1 MKKKTQR
8 EKREKLPFISEEN
21 KMDPEMI
28 SQFENYKGDPK
39 PVIEMI
45 EDEIM
50 PLNIF
55 IAKFISNIKES
66 EDIDLNLMLTILHL
80 KKENKLEIR
89 GRMRYEDT
97 GRKTIFTLPESFK
110 LEELDKAKA
119 IVFEFYTGIVKE
131 LPFIPVEKPYEI
143 DFEVNEKANKVIK
156 KLNDSNQF
164 NFGTID
170 KKKK

>member
-1 MKKKTQR
+1 MKKKSPR

-21 KMDPEMI
+21 KMDPRMI
-28 SQFENYKGDPK
+28 SQFKNYKGNPK

-45 EDEIM
+45 EKEIM

-55 IAKFISNIKES
+55 IAKFISNLKKS
-66 EDIDLNLMLTILHL
+66 KNIDLNLMLTILHL

-97 GRKTIFTLPESFK
+97 GRKTIFTLPKSFK

-119 IVFEFYTGIVKE
+119 IVLEFYTGMIKE
-131 LPFIPVEKPYEI
+131 LPFIPVGEPYQI
-143 DFEVNEKANKVIK
+143 NFEVNETINKVIK
-156 KLNDSNQF
+156 KLNNSNQF
-164 NFGTID
+164 DFGTID